1 MTAVDVAEERDVVRS
16 SRAVLAIVA
25 IASGLLVGACG
36 GDDSADEQPATRGVG
51 EVDIDDDTVRYRSE
65 DGEAVYELDGA
76 GRVRVTGDE
85 GEAVMTHGDG
95 TELPE
100 QWPGSLALP
109 EELKLTSA
117 STMTVDGQVRVN
129 VTGEVSGEVRTVHED
144 LRARLV
150 AAGFEPQG
158 ESMQDEDGRTFGT
171 LSAAGGPG
179 HAAVTVTGQGDS
191 VAVSIFLGLSP

>member
-1 MTAVDVAEERDVVRS
+1 MVRS
-16 SRAVLAIVA
+16 SRAALAIVA
-25 IASGLLVGACG
+25 IASGLLLGACG
-36 GDDSADEQPATRGVG
+36 GDDSADDQPGARGVG

-65 DGEAVYELDGA
+65 DGEAVYELDEA

-100 QWPGSLALP
+100 RWPGSLALP
-109 EELKLTSA
+109 DELKLTSA
-117 STMTVDGQVRVN
+117 STMTVEGQVRVN
-129 VTGEVSGEVRTVHED
+129 VTGEMPGEPRAVHED

-158 ESMQDEDGRTFGT
+158 VSMQDEEGQAFGT
-171 LSAAGGPG
+171 ISATGDPG

-191 VAVSIFLGLSP
+191 VAVSIFLGLTP